1 MTLKDIQ
8 FLNGKHNG
16 KMLSVVLVEDYGYL
30 QFLTTLQNRKP
41 TVLNKTIDDV
51 VKYVEDHMHS
61 MRMQYAEAY
70 KPIVHCLQ
78 YFQMKRVLKY
88 QKVSSPFVDSMIE
101 KLSSG
106 SVFKGKVVDM
116 LCYVAAKA
124 KGRGNSKIHK
134 ETYSNFLS
142 IIESI
147 QELEKNTLE
156 NIKKDI
162 KFE

>member
-8 FLNGKHNG
+8 FPNGKHNG
-16 KMLSVVLVEDYGYL
+16 KMLSVVFVEDYGYL

-41 TVLNKTIDDV
+41 TILNKTIDTV
-51 VKYVEDHMHS
+51 VKYVEDNMHS
-61 MRMQYAEAY
+61 MRTQYIEIY
-70 KPIVHCLQ
+70 KPIIHCLQ

-88 QKVSSPFVDSMIE
+88 QKSNSPFVDSMIE
-101 KLSSG
+101 KLSNG

-124 KGRGNSKIHK
+124 KGRGNSKVHK
-134 ETYSNFLS
+134 EAYSNFLS
-142 IIESI
+142 ILESV

-156 NIKKDI
+156 ILKKGI